1 MDECVVISPELRALK
16 EEFLRRCAAL
26 SEARENGHEAI
37 SVPELRVE
45 CLAALERPSRPE
57 LEEELYLIASL
68 SVVIDLVAQGWTIE
82 KIDSAVTLRING
94 CKDPDKEKERIRR
107 AHLLDRDAQLAEAS
121 VAQFIKGMEKR
132 RLTPDGWHSIY
143 SLMRDGEDLARKLQ
157 EAMRED
163 PESGVVLSKV
173 IRPYLQFV
181 TPKGVCEH
189 TGLRT
194 NDIWRYFRHTW
205 VNSYRS
211 VPGRSMMIL
220 VRDAAAPNH
229 PVIGIAALGS
239 SVVQQSV
246 RDQWIGWEGPSTVAR
261 LENMAPAKA
270 VEWLLKKTESL
281 IASIYRK
288 DLVRDEVVRE
298 TEIRRPTNDVIERL
312 LRDSDKSIARHRRF
326 PQSAKH
332 SDAENVKLREWRER
346 AEAPLFRSKR
356 AKQLAKLLKI
366 RLALLTHGI
375 AAEMGTKAWRIAIAK
390 PVVRSVIGQLI
401 RFVKGERVG
410 INMMDITVCG
420 AVAPYNHLLG
430 GKLIC
435 MLLSSP
441 EVIVEFGK
449 RYGGQTSIIASAVK
463 GRAVRR
469 SAELVLL
476 CTTSLY
482 GSALSQYSRVKIPV
496 EAVGGKGPG
505 KVEYKELGTSEG
517 FGSFHFSRET
527 LRLFGMV
534 IGRAKEARK
543 VNSIFGEGVNPLMRK
558 IRDAMAI
565 LGLPADALLRHGHK
579 RVIYGVR
586 LAENFDAF
594 LVGFSDHVRYLMPQT
609 RAHAR
614 SDGIAEYWRCRWL
627 LKRLDK
633 PGILDEVATHRLTYP
648 VHHGARVELPNDQLM
663 LDSVMNLFK

>member
-1 MDECVVISPELRALK
+1 
-16 EEFLRRCAAL
+16 
-26 SEARENGHEAI
+26 
-37 SVPELRVE
+37 
-45 CLAALERPSRPE
+45 
-57 LEEELYLIASL
+57 
-68 SVVIDLVAQGWTIE
+68 
-82 KIDSAVTLRING
+82 
-94 CKDPDKEKERIRR
+94 
-107 AHLLDRDAQLAEAS
+107 
-121 VAQFIKGMEKR
+121 
-132 RLTPDGWHSIY
+132 
-143 SLMRDGEDLARKLQ
+143 
-157 EAMRED
+157 
-163 PESGVVLSKV
+163 
-173 IRPYLQFV
+173 
-181 TPKGVCEH
+181 
-189 TGLRT
+189 
-194 NDIWRYFRHTW
+194 
-205 VNSYRS
+205 
-211 VPGRSMMIL
+211 
-220 VRDAAAPNH
+220 
-229 PVIGIAALGS
+229 
-239 SVVQQSV
+239 
-246 RDQWIGWEGPSTVAR
+246 
-261 LENMAPAKA
+261 
-270 VEWLLKKTESL
+270 
-281 IASIYRK
+281 
-288 DLVRDEVVRE
+288 
-298 TEIRRPTNDVIERL
+298 
-312 LRDSDKSIARHRRF
+312 
-326 PQSAKH
+326 
-332 SDAENVKLREWRER
+332 
-346 AEAPLFRSKR
+346 
-356 AKQLAKLLKI
+356 
-366 RLALLTHGI
+366 
-375 AAEMGTKAWRIAIAK
+375 MGTKAWRIAIAK

-517 FGSFHFSRET
+517 FGSFHFSKET

-614 SDGIAEYWRCRWL
+614 SDAIAEYWRCRWL